1 MDAWK
6 VFCLALTAFPFTLLH
21 HTKILLDVKK
31 ICPFFFFQKSCCAK
45 SEQCARLALLASFHQ
60 IICVFFSSL
69 GIFTVSYAV
78 REP

>member
-31 ICPFFFFQKSCCAK
+31 FALFFFQK
-45 SEQCARLALLASFHQ
+45 LLRQERTMCLPRAAGFLPSDYMCLF
-60 IICVFFSSL
+60 
-69 GIFTVSYAV
+69 
-78 REP
+78 

>member
-31 ICPFFFFQKSCCAK
+31 FALFFFPKVVAPRANNVPASRCWLP
-45 SEQCARLALLASFHQ
+45 SIRLYVSFLA
-60 IICVFFSSL
+60 V
-69 GIFTVSYAV
+69 
-78 REP
+78 

>member
-31 ICPFFFFQKSCCAK
+31 FALFFFKSCCAK
-45 SEQCARLALLASFHQ
+45 SEQCACLALLASFHQ